1 MKRASSLRGPVQN
14 SPPVKEARAK
24 TGGGKTKVSQ
34 QLTKEIS
41 SAMNKMSNVM
51 KVAF

>member
-24 TGGGKTKVSQ
+24 TGGGKTKVS
-34 QLTKEIS
+34 
-41 SAMNKMSNVM
+41 
-51 KVAF
+51 